1 MLYSQAKGQTMA
13 SKNRTAVKAIT
24 ILMFA
29 SPVLGTGVLSA
40 CSQDF
45 RDLMGSVYEY
55 SMRNRLSL
63 GRSRPSTP
71 YSGGE
76 TPVSPSRNATTGIR
90 SNLAYRNLHFP
101 EATSTPQSNTT
112 NSMETANTDTSA
124 PQANDQRI
132 AADNIRWIK
141 VVGKFLLAAVILGSI
156 LLTAKKLIST
166 YEIMGSI
173 SSTTFTAATV
183 LAIAYRVVNPL
194 GWTLTLSS
202 LGYET
207 GKVRSIQ
214 IWLLAE
220 SRRWLPGGVWG
231 YASRAI
237 QAEKIGVP
245 VSVASASMLVE
256 FLITVTAAVVVS
268 LVGLFFYYHQLSSTL
283 SQLIADRTGG
293 KLWILLTWAVLI
305 TGACG
310 ALGLVAR
317 RKMVAKIRG
326 FFERFSALREIR
338 FSWPKLFAALGYMV
352 LMAGLNGCVNLTLLP
367 IVDAGYS
374 VPFIVMIA
382 ATATAWIIGFL
393 AFFSPGGILIRE
405 AALAALL
412 LPWLPYE
419 AGITLAVLSRIAQ
432 LLAEVTCMIP
442 VLLCDR
448 REPQLAS

>member
-1 MLYSQAKGQTMA
+1 MA
-13 SKNRTAVKAIT
+13 SKNRIAVKTIT

-45 RDLMGSVYEY
+45 RALLGSVYEY

-63 GRSRPSTP
+63 DRSRPSTLAD
-71 YSGGE
+71 GDE
-76 TPVSPSRNATTGIR
+76 TPVSPSQNSTTGTR
-90 SNLAYRNLHFP
+90 NNLPYRNLHFP
-101 EATSTPQSNTT
+101 EATSTPPSNTT
-112 NSMETANTDTSA
+112 NSMQTVNLDTKS
-124 PQANDQRI
+124 PRTNGQLI
-132 AADNIRWIK
+132 SMDNLRWIK
-141 VVGKFLLAAVILGSI
+141 VAGKFLLAAVILGSI

-166 YEIMGSI
+166 YEITGSI
-173 SSTTFTAATV
+173 SSMTFTAATV

-202 LGYET
+202 LGYKT
-207 GKVRSIQ
+207 DKVRSIR

-256 FLITVTAAVVVS
+256 FLITVTAAAVVS
-268 LVGLFFYYHQLSSTL
+268 LVGLLFYYHQLSSTL
-283 SQLIADRTGG
+283 NQLIVDRTGG
-293 KLWILLTWAVLI
+293 KLWILLTWAVLV
-305 TGACG
+305 TSTCG

-317 RKMVAKIRG
+317 RKLVEKIQG
-326 FFERFSALREIR
+326 FLERLGALREIR

-352 LMAGLNGCVNLTLLP
+352 VMAGLNGCVNLSLLP

-405 AALAALL
+405 AALAAIL

-442 VLLCDR
+442 VLWSDR
-448 REPQLAS
+448 RELQLAS